1 MIQSRGRLRVNGITM
16 THSLF
21 LIVPSYNEARVLRRG
36 LQRLVDAGYTV
47 VAVDDGS
54 SDNTWDILCDMDIH
68 ALRHPVNLGQGAA
81 LQTGMTYALEEG
93 ADIIVHFDADEQHQ
107 VEDIDVLVEP
117 ILRGEADIVLGSRFL
132 RKKDTDEVPGTR
144 RLVLRAGALVN
155 GLLTGMWLSDA
166 HNGMRAL
173 SRRAASAI
181 YLRENRMAHASEI
194 LVQIKQSGLR
204 YVERPTTIHYTDYS
218 QEKGQSAFNAIRIVV
233 DVVLRRIFR

>member
-1 MIQSRGRLRVNGITM
+1 M
-16 THSLF
+16 TRSVF
-21 LIVPSYNEARVLRRG
+21 VIVPAYNEARVLRRG
-36 LQRLVDAGYTV
+36 LQRVIDAGYTV

-54 SDNTWDILCDMDIH
+54 TDNTWDILCDLSLH

-81 LQTGMTYALEEG
+81 IQTGMTYALREG

-107 VEDIDVLVEP
+107 VEDIEVLIEP
-117 ILRGEADIVLGSRFL
+117 ILRAEADIVLGSRFL
-132 RKKDTDEVPGTR
+132 RPEDTAEVPGAR
-144 RLVLRAGALVN
+144 RMVLKAGTLVN
-155 GLLTGMWLSDA
+155 GILTGMWLSDA

-173 SRRAASAI
+173 SRKAASRI

-218 QEKGQSAFNAIRIVV
+218 QEKGQSAFNAIRIVI

>member
-1 MIQSRGRLRVNGITM
+1 M

-21 LIVPSYNEARVLRRG
+21 VIVPAFNEARVLRRG

-54 SDNTWDILCDMDIH
+54 SDNTWDILCDMPLH

-81 LQTGMTYALEEG
+81 IQTGMTYALGEG

-107 VEDIDVLVEP
+107 VDDIEVLVDP
-117 ILRGEADIVLGSRFL
+117 ILRGQADVVLGSRFL
-132 RKKDTDEVPGTR
+132 RKEDTEAVPGTR
-144 RLVLRAGALVN
+144 RLVLRTGAVVN

-181 YLRENRMAHASEI
+181 HLRENRMAHASEI

>member
-1 MIQSRGRLRVNGITM
+1 M

-21 LIVPSYNEARVLRRG
+21 VIVPAFNEARVLRRG

-54 SDNTWDILCDMDIH
+54 SDNTWDILCDMPLH

-81 LQTGMTYALEEG
+81 IQTGMTYALDEG

-107 VEDIDVLVEP
+107 VDDIEVLIDP

-132 RKKDTDEVPGTR
+132 RKEDTAAVPGTR
-144 RLVLRAGALVN
+144 RLLLRAGALVN

-204 YVERPTTIHYTDYS
+204 FVERPTTIHYTDYS